1 MKRGLRRKAYVW
13 GATLTLLMAMVGCGG
28 GGGAAPSIDPPS
40 NNPVPAVSSLSP
52 SSAAAG
58 AEAQTLTINGT
69 NFMSTST
76 VTYNNIGHT
85 ATYVSSMQLTISL
98 SAADQATGGS
108 YGVVVTNAAPG
119 GGSSSRMDFSVNNPA
134 PSVSSLSPSSATAGA
149 AAQTLTIN
157 GSNFMSA
164 STVTY
169 DNVAHPAT
177 LVSATKLTIS
187 LSESDQ
193 ATAGKYAVVVTNPAP
208 GGGSSTPVDFRVD
221 AGITVQITSPANPA
235 SVAVGGTLP
244 LTASVTN
251 AQPDLTW
258 TVNGDASPTTSFG
271 KVTGTYPN
279 FTYTPPAAIPGDENP
294 VTLVA
299 TQTGTSAEAS
309 LTVTVDPS
317 ASQPTP
323 IAVTGGAAGAT
334 GIDFDLSSSSSLTLG
349 LSDVGSCQGDTCSA
363 TVTGIEVSRSGAATS
378 YCSSSTCT
386 VWVLGQGLTNSAGT
400 ALASGLSVSVT
411 HGSTTDVTVSDL
423 AAIGPVTTGTGTLTD
438 ITFHIQVSA
447 SAPLGLRD
455 LVVTLGDGQT
465 QAYVGAIQIVD

>member
-28 GGGAAPSIDPPS
+28 GGGSAPPIDPPS
-40 NNPVPAVSSLSP
+40 NNPVPAVS
-52 SSAAAG
+52 
-58 AEAQTLTINGT
+58 N
-69 NFMSTST
+69 
-76 VTYNNIGHT
+76 
-85 ATYVSSMQLTISL
+85 
-98 SAADQATGGS
+98 
-108 YGVVVTNAAPG
+108 
-119 GGSSSRMDFSVNNPA
+119 
-134 PSVSSLSPSSATAGA
+134 LSPSSATAGA

-157 GSNFMSA
+157 GSNFMSTSTVTYNNVGHTATLVSATKLTISLSASDQATAGKYAVVVTNPAPGGGSSTPMDFTVNNPAPTVSSLSPSSASAGAAAQTLTINGSNFVSA

-169 DNVAHPAT
+169 NNGAHTAT

-208 GGGSSTPVDFRVD
+208 GGGSSTPVDFTVD
-221 AGITVQITSPANPA
+221 AGVSVMITSPANPA
-235 SVAVGGTLP
+235 SVAVGRTLP
-244 LTASVTN
+244 ITASVSGAT
-251 AQPDLTW
+251 ADLAW
-258 TVNGDASPTTSFG
+258 TVNDVANGNSTY
-271 KVTGTYPN
+271 GTISGAYPN
-279 FTYTPPAAIPGDENP
+279 FTYTPPAAIPGGENP

-299 TQTGTSAEAS
+299 TQTGASAEAS

-323 IAVTGGAAGAT
+323 IAVTGGSTGAT
-334 GIDFDLSSSSSLTLG
+334 GIDFDLSSSSSIILG

-400 ALASGLSVSVT
+400 ALAAGLAVSVT

-423 AAIGPVTTGTGTLTD
+423 AASGPITTGTGTLTD
-438 ITFHIQVSA
+438 ITFHVQVSA
-447 SAPLGLRD
+447 SAALGVRD